1 MTGPM
6 MRGFAIS
13 DTCEVLT
20 PDTPGIAALI
30 DGVRRGLSLRV
41 SQRAVTAT
49 VTVTVGIA
57 PYLFCETSGSTGAPK
72 VIRRRPE
79 SWQRSFEVNAEAFQI
94 GPADRYATFGQ
105 LGHSLSLYGVLEAMH
120 IGADVAALAG
130 RSPRRQLRFLS
141 DQRITVLYA
150 TPTQLRLVLRA
161 AEAEDIPALPDM
173 RRIFCGGGTLDPAL
187 WQALAGLFPQ
197 AELRE
202 FFGASETSFITMSD
216 ADTPPGSVGRAYP
229 GVQLRIAAAPHE
241 TGEIEVA
248 GPYLF
253 DGYDGHPARSN
264 ATVRIGE
271 MGYLD
276 GEGFLFL
283 RGRKSRMVTVAD
295 RNVFPEEIERVIAA
309 LPGVVACAVV
319 PRLDLARG
327 HRLVGFVQGDAQDR
341 DMRSACRVALG
352 AQAVP
357 HRFVRLDPLPLLPAG
372 KPDLQALARMAE
384 ELT

>member
-30 DGVRRGLSLRV
+30 DGVRRGCTLRV
-41 SQRAVTAT
+41 SQRAVMAT
-49 VTVTVGIA
+49 PGRA

-79 SWQRSFEVNAEAFQI
+79 SWQRSFAVNAEAFRI
-94 GPADRYATFGQ
+94 GPADRYATLGQ

-130 RSPRRQLRFLS
+130 RSPRRQLRFLR
-141 DQRITVLYA
+141 DRRITVLYA
-150 TPTQLRLVLRA
+150 TPSQLRLLLRA
-161 AEAEDIPALPDM
+161 AEAEGLSALPEM
-173 RRIFCGGGTLDPAL
+173 RRIFCGGGTLEPAL
-187 WQALAGLFPQ
+187 WQALPRLYPN

-229 GVQLRIAAAPHE
+229 GVTLRIAAAPQA

-253 DGYDGHPARSN
+253 DGYDGDPARSD
-264 ATVRIGE
+264 AAVRIGE

-276 GEGFLFL
+276 AEGFLFL

-295 RNVFPEEIERVIAA
+295 HNVFPEEIERVIAA
-309 LPGVVACAVV
+309 LPGVAACAVV
-319 PRLDLARG
+319 PKPDLARG

-341 DMRSACRVALG
+341 DMRSACRAALG

-357 HRFVRLDPLPLLPAG
+357 HRFVRLDLLPLLPAG

-384 ELT
+384 DLP